1 MELYKWKIDRHPN
14 EELGWI
20 IYEWKNA
27 KLTSW
32 NSGNF
37 SSEEL
42 AQTRLN
48 KRKAM
53 LGRKNNQ
60 EPIRKLTKEEVSAL
74 FGNQLFNGHKKLK
87 VKGKKK

>member
-1 MELYKWKIDRHPN
+1 MATYKWKIDRHPN
-14 EELGWI
+14 KELGWI

-32 NSGNF
+32 HSGNF

-48 KRKAM
+48 KRKATLM
-53 LGRKNNQ
+53 NKNLQAPRKSLSKKEIAEYLSQKTFPKRKKLGR
-60 EPIRKLTKEEVSAL
+60 P
-74 FGNQLFNGHKKLK
+74 KK
-87 VKGKKK
+87 